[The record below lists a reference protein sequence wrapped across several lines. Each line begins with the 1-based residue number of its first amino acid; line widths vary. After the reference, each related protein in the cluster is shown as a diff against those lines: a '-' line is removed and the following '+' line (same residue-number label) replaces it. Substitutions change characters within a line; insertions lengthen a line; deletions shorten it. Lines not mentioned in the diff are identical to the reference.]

1 MIPMPADKFPF
12 AGHLG
17 LHIVERGDGKSTLS
31 VELQEHH
38 RNSLGGAHGSV
49 LFALADTGMG
59 AALYTL
65 LDPDETCVTIEV
77 KINYFKS
84 VREGTITCRSA
95 VVHKGRS
102 VANIEASIF
111 SGDILVAKANGS
123 FSIQS
128 GRQDGA
134 KQHSESNKK

>member
-1 MIPMPADKFPF
+1 MIPMPADQFPF

-17 LHIVERGDGKSTLS
+17 LHIVERGQGTSTLS
-31 VELQEHH
+31 VELEEFHK
-38 RNSLGGAHGSV
+38 NSLGGAHGSV

-65 LDPDETCVTIEV
+65 LEAGQTCVTIEV

-84 VREGTITCRSA
+84 VRDGAIRCESV

-102 VANIEASIF
+102 VANIEASLY
-111 SGDILVAKANGS
+111 SGDLLVAKANGS
-123 FSIQS
+123 FSIQTGS
-128 GRQDGA
+128 R
-134 KQHSESNKK
+134 

>member
-1 MIPMPADKFPF
+1 MIPMPADQFPF

-17 LHIVERGDGKSTLS
+17 LHIVERGEGKSTLS
-31 VELQEHH
+31 VELQEYHK
-38 RNSLGGAHGSV
+38 NSLGGIHGSV

-65 LDPDETCVTIEV
+65 LDPEETCVTIEV

-102 VANIEASIF
+102 VANIEASLF
-111 SGDILVAKANGS
+111 SEDVLVAKANGS

-128 GRQDGA
+128 GRSGRA
-134 KQHSESNKK
+134 ENNINEK